1 MFLQSRDSQL
11 HHANVPCIDDVGR
24 VLGELHDH
32 SVGGLCP
39 IGACDVQVMVVGPAE
54 DRADLHAQAKFL
66 MIISQVVRHKL
77 GH

>member
-11 HHANVPCIDDVGR
+11 HHVNVPCLYDAGG

-39 IGACDVQVMVVGPAE
+39 IGACNVQVIVVCPAE

-66 MIISQVVRHKL
+66 MFLRSP
-77 GH
+77 GNS